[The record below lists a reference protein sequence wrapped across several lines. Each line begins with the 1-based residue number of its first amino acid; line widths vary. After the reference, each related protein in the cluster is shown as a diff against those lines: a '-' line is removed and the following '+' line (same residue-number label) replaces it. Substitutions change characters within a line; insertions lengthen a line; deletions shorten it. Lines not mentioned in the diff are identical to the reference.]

1 MNSSNPIPDK
11 FELHYRQQLSALMD
25 GDLAPDEARFLL
37 RRLRHDG
44 ELNAQW
50 ERWQL
55 LADVLRGQATAPA
68 PAGFAERVGAAIA
81 AEPAIAGSAASA
93 STERSRGALVRWG
106 GALAASVA
114 VVALFFARQQAPG
127 EAEPAPLAAAPAAE
141 PATAAPPA
149 ASPVA
154 YVSLADAEPAAPAP
168 VVASVAPRPAAAARR
183 SATRTQQAARS
194 AALARRETEPQRAT
208 GTTDAAPAAPV
219 LIAGTA
225 GENRTRDPFSSAGV
239 EAQAH
244 VPSRPWPRSVLQSYP
259 GNGGFTASYPGGGNA
274 THAFYPFEPRLLPDA
289 PPVGLPAEAE
299 PQD

>member
-1 MNSSNPIPDK
+1 MSSSNPLPADK

-37 RRLRHDG
+37 RRLQHDG

-55 LADVLRGQATAPA
+55 LADVLRGQAAAPA
-68 PAGFAERVGAAIA
+68 PAGFAERIGAAIA

-114 VVALFFARQQAPG
+114 VVALFFARQQTPDD
-127 EAEPAPLAAAPAAE
+127 AEPAPLAAVPAAE

-149 ASPVA
+149 ASPGTN
-154 YVSLADAEPAAPAP
+154 VSLADAESAAPAP
-168 VVASVAPRPAAAARR
+168 VVASIAPRPATATRR

-194 AALARRETEPQRAT
+194 TALARETRPQRAT
-208 GTTDAAPAAPV
+208 GTTDAAPATPA

-225 GENRTRDPFSSAGV
+225 GENRTRDPFSGAGI

-244 VPSRPWPRSVLQSYP
+244 VPARPWPRSVLQSYP
-259 GNGGFTASYPGGGNA
+259 GNGGFTASYPGSGSA
-274 THAFYPFEPRLLPDA
+274 THAFYPFEPRPLPDV
-289 PPVGLPAEAE
+289 PPVESPVEAE